1 MWSSSPRPGVVYPP
15 LLFCPNTQVHELQVT
30 YYNAFIDN
38 TSQNLCQYIIITYM
52 NNVLVVILLGSEL
65 G

>member
-1 MWSSSPRPGVVYPP
+1 MWSSSSRPGVVYPP

-30 YYNAFIDN
+30 YYNAFIDK

-52 NNVLVVILLGSEL
+52 NNVLVVILLGSKL